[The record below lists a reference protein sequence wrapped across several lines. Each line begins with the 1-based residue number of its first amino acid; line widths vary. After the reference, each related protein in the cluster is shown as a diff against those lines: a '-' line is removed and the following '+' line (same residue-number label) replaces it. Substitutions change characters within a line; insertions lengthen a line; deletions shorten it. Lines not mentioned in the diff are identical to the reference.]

1 MVPQARLGWNH
12 LFGHCQCPHR
22 VIRSLFMSPQ
32 KDHWRTAIY
41 IFYDCWRLIIWFAKF
56 SLFVCFWPS
65 VQRSNSSFLIPETEI
80 RSQEPTSRE
89 WDTSQWKLSGRG
101 LQPLRDGRPETTSR
115 RTEERMMEQSTR
127 MDSFCSSQPASF
139 WNFKCHIKTW
149 GILKHIWTML
159 GQCVP
164 SAVFL
169 ETAGKNPLSPS
180 TVNSGEHVSCAS
192 ESRLN
197 RSSLQRLC

>member
-32 KDHWRTAIY
+32 KDHRTTAICF
-41 IFYDCWRLIIWFAKF
+41 FYDCRRLIIWFAKF
-56 SLFVCFWPS
+56 SLFVCFWPL

-80 RSQEPTSRE
+80 RFQQPTSRE

-115 RTEERMMEQSTR
+115 RSEERIIEQFTR
-127 MDSFCSSQPASF
+127 VGSFCSSQSASF
-139 WNFKCHIKTW
+139 WNFKYHIKTQSIW
-149 GILKHIWTML
+149 KHIPTVL
-159 GQCVP
+159 DQSVP
-164 SAVFL
+164 STVFL
-169 ETAGKNPLSPS
+169 ETAGNSLCPS

-192 ESRLN
+192 ESHLN
-197 RSSLQRLC
+197 RFSRQRLC